1 MLTEPT
7 IEKLK
12 TLKLYGMLTALEL
25 QMSSSDYK
33 EFTFEERLGLL
44 VDREITDRENRRLQ
58 CRLKQAKLRQQAC
71 MEDIDYRHP
80 RGIDKSL
87 FLSLSTCQWIKD
99 HLNILITGPTGV
111 GKSFIACA
119 FGHRAC
125 MEGFK
130 VLYTRAPRL
139 FHELNVAK
147 GDGRYSK
154 LMNQI
159 AKTHLIIIDDWG
171 LTALSH
177 QEQRDLLE
185 ILEDR
190 HGIHSTIIAGQLPI
204 EHWHQLIDNPTIADA
219 TLDRLVCNAYK
230 ISLQGESMR
239 KKKFKLT

>member
-7 IEKLK
+7 MEKLR
-12 TLKLYGMLTALEL
+12 TLKLYGMLAALEL
-25 QMSSSDYK
+25 QISSSDYK
-33 EFTFEERLGLL
+33 DLTFEERLGLL
-44 VDREITDRENRRLQ
+44 VDREIVDRENRRLKS
-58 CRLKQAKLRQQAC
+58 RLSQAKLRQQAC
-71 MEDIDYRHP
+71 TEDIDYRQP
-80 RGIDKSL
+80 RGLDKSL
-87 FLSLSTCQWIKD
+87 FLSLSACQWIRE

-119 FGHRAC
+119 LGHRAC

-154 LMNQI
+154 LMYQL

-171 LTALSH
+171 LTALNH

-204 EHWHQLIDNPTIADA
+204 ENWHQLIDNPTIADA

-230 ISLQGESMR
+230 LSLEGDSMR

>member
-7 IEKLK
+7 MEKLR

-25 QMSSSDYK
+25 QMTSFDYK
-33 EFTFEERLGLL
+33 DLTFEERLGLL
-44 VDREITDRENRRLQ
+44 VDREITDRENRRLKS
-58 CRLKQAKLRQQAC
+58 RLNQAKLRQQAC
-71 MEDIDYRHP
+71 VQDIDYRHP
-80 RGIDKSL
+80 RGLDKSL
-87 FLSLSTCQWIKD
+87 LLSLSNCKWIRD

-119 FGHRAC
+119 LGHSAC

-139 FHELNVAK
+139 FHEINVAR

-190 HGIHSTIIAGQLPI
+190 HEIHSTIIAGQLPI

-230 ISLQGESMR
+230 IGLQGESMR
-239 KKKFKLT
+239 KKNLS

>member
-7 IEKLK
+7 MEKLR

-33 EFTFEERLGLL
+33 DLTFEERLGLL
-44 VDREITDRENRRLQ
+44 VDREVLDRANRRLKS
-58 CRLKQAKLRQQAC
+58 RLGQAKLRQQAC
-71 MEDIDYRHP
+71 MEDINYRHP
-80 RGIDKSL
+80 RGLDKSL
-87 FLSLSTCQWIKD
+87 FLSLSTCQWIRD
-99 HLNILITGPTGV
+99 HHNILITGPTGV
-111 GKSFIACA
+111 GKSFLACA
-119 FGHRAC
+119 LGHRAC

-130 VLYTRAPRL
+130 VLYSRAPRL
-139 FHELNVAK
+139 FHELSVAR

-154 LMNQI
+154 LMNQL

-190 HGIHSTIIAGQLPI
+190 HGIHSTIIAGQPPI
-204 EHWHQLIDNPTIADA
+204 EDWHQLIDNPTIADA
-219 TLDRLVCNAYK
+219 TLDRLVCNAYRFN
-230 ISLQGESMR
+230 LQGDSMR
-239 KKKFKLT
+239 QINLI